1 MRIDFT
7 DTSLDK
13 LRRRDP
19 IFGPV
24 PIVDSYGAASVI
36 VRRHGE
42 VQGLCRRIRAEKIW
56 RSRSSPHDLHRL
68 RLFREGIGY
77 HLIVKHH
84 QSFPQI
90 YARNPVLKPRVKL
103 LPRLLKP
110 MFAHSEYGT
119 RFAPNARIY
128 RVTPIAQ
135 WNDWKGKQR
144 VSKRVRAKMP
154 GPLHASNWKRG
165 S

>member
-24 PIVDSYGAASVI
+24 PIADSYSAASVI

-42 VQGLCRRIRAEKIW
+42 MQGLCRRLRAEKIW
-56 RSRSSPHDLHRL
+56 RSRSSPHDLHGL
-68 RLFREGIGY
+68 RLFGEGIGY
-77 HLIVKHH
+77 HLIFKHH

-103 LPRLLKP
+103 LPRPLSPCSLIVRTAPVSQP
-110 MFAHSEYGT
+110 MHEYIASPQSHSGT
-119 RFAPNARIY
+119 
-128 RVTPIAQ
+128 T
-135 WNDWKGKQR
+135 G
-144 VSKRVRAKMP
+144 
-154 GPLHASNWKRG
+154 RG
-165 S
+165 SGVSASTQRPREALK